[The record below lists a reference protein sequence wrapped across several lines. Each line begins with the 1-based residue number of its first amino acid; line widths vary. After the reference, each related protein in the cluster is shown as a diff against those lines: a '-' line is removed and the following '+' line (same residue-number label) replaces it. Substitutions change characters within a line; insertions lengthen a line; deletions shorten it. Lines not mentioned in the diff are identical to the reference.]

1 MIQMTEKGFFEKQKM
16 SLVNSFNSIS
26 YDNIISILCD
36 LGIIIFW
43 MISVS
48 IFNQIVAHT
57 FADMDQLLM
66 NFINRPTFLLQS
78 AMVLMSVGLMLLT
91 YAVFV
96 IIYSL
101 LNTYTWMRLS
111 KKKVIFRKIWDSMKQ
126 NLFLAAFSL
135 LMIYFIRFL
144 MEDGIWEFVVILYI
158 FFLVNLLTIMHVRI
172 AEKKDAGKLNNIKQ
186 SLRILKGNLGS
197 IIFMSFVSLVVVTI
211 VSSLSLI
218 FMNLSS
224 GLESFSV
231 IILTLI
237 AISWVRLYYIE
248 FMRCIKQ

>member
-1 MIQMTEKGFFEKQKM
+1 MTEKGFFEKQKM